1 MDKETIERIDKLP
14 KDGKHF
20 TVEEMMAEELKK
32 TAKKDED
39 FEFVLKDQDGK
50 VLMTGTS
57 LTYTGT
63 NTSSKLT
70 IDPNGVTLMGAGS
83 NLSNTATSAWYNT
96 INDTRLSSRKIA
108 IDGITIRKDGNDYQ
122 EYEIDFDQVESVE
135 DIVSIL
141 KQINV
146 SFKGRDAVRG
156 IEHLV
161 KKK

>member
-20 TVEEMMAEELKK
+20 TVEDMMAEELKK
-32 TAKKDED
+32 TAKKDEG
-39 FEFVLKDQDGK
+39 FEFVMKDKDGK
-50 VLMTGTS
+50 VIMTGTS
-57 LTYTGT
+57 MTYTGS
-63 NTSSKLT
+63 NTGSKLT
-70 IDPNGVTLMGAGS
+70 IDPNGVTYLGS
-83 NLSNTATSAWYNT
+83 NLTSTTTSGWYQTLTDN
-96 INDTRLSSRKIA
+96 RPSSGNVVT
-108 IDGITIRKDGNDYQ
+108 DGLTIRKDGSGYQ
-122 EYEIDFDQVESVE
+122 EYEIDFDQVESIE

-146 SFKGRDAVRG
+146 SFRGRDAVRG